1 MSLRDDNGLMVRA
14 GRAVL
19 HTVEQEAC
27 IHTHA
32 VNIARMRQL
41 SERRPGCNVALP

>member
-1 MSLRDDNGLMVRA
+1 MNLRGDDGLMVRA

-19 HTVEQEAC
+19 RAVEQEAC
-27 IHTHA
+27 IHIHA